1 MYIIICKCKQVD
13 LLNHVNV
20 LVVDDDANIRELI
33 SIFLSGEGYTVIEAE
48 NGQEALT
55 LLEENNIQIVVVDV
69 MMPEVDG
76 YELTKEVK
84 KYYDIPILMV
94 TAKGESQDK
103 LKGFDLGIDDYVV
116 KPFDPLEIVARVKAL
131 LRRFQLLSDKNIFV
145 GNLTIHQDKYEI
157 SANDQS
163 ITLPLKEF
171 ELLLKLASQAGRI
184 FTRND
189 LIEQIWGLDY
199 EGDERTVDVH
209 IKRVR
214 ERLRELKATVEIVT
228 IRGLGYKLEVNHT

>member
-1 MYIIICKCKQVD
+1 M
-13 LLNHVNV
+13 NHVKV
-20 LVVDDDANIRELI
+20 LLVDDDAHIRELI
-33 SIFLSGEGYTVIEAE
+33 SIFLSAEGYTVIEAE
-48 NGQEALT
+48 NGEEALI
-55 LLEENNIQIVVVDV
+55 LLETNNIQIAVVDV
-69 MMPEVDG
+69 MMPGIDG
-76 YELTKEVK
+76 YEFTRELK
-84 KYYDIPILMV
+84 KYFDIPVLMV

-103 LKGFDLGIDDYVV
+103 LKGFDLGVDDYVV

-131 LRRFQLLSDKNIFV
+131 LRRFQLLTDKNIIV
-145 GNLTIHQDKYEI
+145 GNLTINQIKYEI
-157 SANDQS
+157 SVSNQS
-163 ITLPLKEF
+163 IMLPLKEF
-171 ELLLKLASQAGRI
+171 ELLFKLASQIGRI

-228 IRGLGYKLEVNHT
+228 VRGLGYKLEENRI

>member
-1 MYIIICKCKQVD
+1 
-13 LLNHVNV
+13 LNHVKV

-55 LLEENNIQIVVVDV
+55 ILEENNIQIVVVDV

-76 YELTKEVK
+76 YDLTKEVK

-94 TAKGESQDK
+94 TAKSESQDK
-103 LKGFDLGIDDYVV
+103 LKGFDLGVDDYVV

-145 GNLTIHQDKYEI
+145 GNLTINQVKYEI

-171 ELLLKLASQAGRI
+171 ELLVKLASQAGRI

-214 ERLRELKATVEIVT
+214 ERLREIKATVEIVT
-228 IRGLGYKLEVNHT
+228 IRGLGYKLEENHA

>member
-1 MYIIICKCKQVD
+1 M
-13 LLNHVNV
+13 NHVNV

-55 LLEENNIQIVVVDV
+55 LLEENYIQIVVVDV

-76 YELTKEVK
+76 YEFTKEVK

-103 LKGFDLGIDDYVV
+103 LKGFDLGVDDYVV

-131 LRRFQLLSDKNIFV
+131 LRRFQLLSDKNIII
-145 GNLTIHQDKYEI
+145 GNLTINQVKFEI

-209 IKRVR
+209 IKRIR

-228 IRGLGYKLEVNHT
+228 IRGLGYKLEENHA

>member
-1 MYIIICKCKQVD
+1 M
-13 LLNHVNV
+13 NHVKV
-20 LVVDDDANIRELI
+20 LVVDDDAHIRELI
-33 SIFLSGEGYTVIEAE
+33 TIFLNAEGYTVIEAE
-48 NGQEALT
+48 NGQVGLE
-55 LLEENNIQIVVVDV
+55 LLEENSIQVVVLDV

-76 YELTKEVK
+76 YEFTRELK
-84 KYYDIPILMV
+84 KYYDIPVLMV

-103 LKGFDLGIDDYVV
+103 LKGFDLGADDYVV

-131 LRRFQLLSDKNIFV
+131 LRRFQVLSDKNILI
-145 GNLTIHQDKYEI
+145 GNLTINQNKYEI
-157 SANDQS
+157 SVGDQS

-171 ELLLKLASQAGRI
+171 ELLFKLGGQAGRI
-184 FTRND
+184 FTRYD

-214 ERLRELKATVEIVT
+214 ERLRELKASVEIITV
-228 IRGLGYKLEVNHT
+228 RGLGYKLEENQL

>member
-1 MYIIICKCKQVD
+1 MN

-76 YELTKEVK
+76 YEFTKEVK

-103 LKGFDLGIDDYVV
+103 LKGFDLGVDDYVV

-145 GNLTIHQDKYEI
+145 GNLTINQVKFEI
-157 SANDQS
+157 LANDQS

-209 IKRVR
+209 IKRIR

-228 IRGLGYKLEVNHT
+228 IRGLGYKLEENHA

>member
-1 MYIIICKCKQVD
+1 M
-13 LLNHVNV
+13 NHVKV
-20 LVVDDDANIRELI
+20 LVVDDDAHIRELI
-33 SIFLSGEGYTVIEAE
+33 TIYLNAEGYTVIEAE
-48 NGQEALT
+48 NGQVGLE
-55 LLEENNIQIVVVDV
+55 LLEENSIQVVVLDV

-76 YELTKEVK
+76 YEFTRELK
-84 KYYDIPILMV
+84 KYYDIPVLMV

-103 LKGFDLGIDDYVV
+103 LKGFDLGADDYVV

-131 LRRFQLLSDKNIFV
+131 LRRFQVLSDKNILI
-145 GNLTIHQDKYEI
+145 GNLTINQNKYEI
-157 SANDQS
+157 SVGDQS

-171 ELLLKLASQAGRI
+171 ELLFKLGGQAGRI
-184 FTRND
+184 FTRYD

-214 ERLRELKATVEIVT
+214 ERLRELKASVEIITV
-228 IRGLGYKLEVNHT
+228 RGLGYKLEENQL

>member
-1 MYIIICKCKQVD
+1 M
-13 LLNHVNV
+13 NHVKV

-103 LKGFDLGIDDYVV
+103 LKGFDLGVDDYVV

-145 GNLTIHQDKYEI
+145 GNLTINQVKYEI

-171 ELLLKLASQAGRI
+171 ELLFKLASQAGRI

-228 IRGLGYKLEVNHT
+228 IRGLGYKLEGNHT

>member
-1 MYIIICKCKQVD
+1 MN
-13 LLNHVNV
+13 LLNHVKV
-20 LVVDDDANIRELI
+20 LVVDDDPNIRELI

-48 NGQEALT
+48 TGQEALT

-103 LKGFDLGIDDYVV
+103 LKGFDLGVDDYVV

-145 GNLTIHQDKYEI
+145 GNLTINQVKYQI
-157 SANDQS
+157 SANNQS

-228 IRGLGYKLEVNHT
+228 IRGLGYKLEENHA

>member
-1 MYIIICKCKQVD
+1 VN
-13 LLNHVNV
+13 LLNHVKV

-55 LLEENNIQIVVVDV
+55 ILEENNIQIVVVDV

-76 YELTKEVK
+76 YDLTKEVK

-94 TAKGESQDK
+94 TAKSESQDK
-103 LKGFDLGIDDYVV
+103 LKGFDLGVDDYVV

-145 GNLTIHQDKYEI
+145 GNLTINQVKYEI

-171 ELLLKLASQAGRI
+171 ELLVKLASQAGRI

-214 ERLRELKATVEIVT
+214 ERLREIKATVEIVT
-228 IRGLGYKLEVNHT
+228 IRGLGYKLEENHA

>member
-1 MYIIICKCKQVD
+1 M
-13 LLNHVNV
+13 NHVKV

-33 SIFLSGEGYTVIEAE
+33 SIFLSGEGYTVLEAE

-55 LLEENNIQIVVVDV
+55 ILEENNIQIVVVDV

-103 LKGFDLGIDDYVV
+103 LKGFDLGVDDYVV

-145 GNLTIHQDKYEI
+145 GNLTINQVKYEI

-171 ELLLKLASQAGRI
+171 ELLMKLASQAGRI

-228 IRGLGYKLEVNHT
+228 IRGLGYKLEENHT

>member
-1 MYIIICKCKQVD
+1 MD
-13 LLNHVNV
+13 LLNHVKV

-33 SIFLSGEGYTVIEAE
+33 SIFLSGEGYTVLEAE
-48 NGQEALT
+48 NGREALT

-103 LKGFDLGIDDYVV
+103 LKGFDLGVDDYVV

-145 GNLTIHQDKYEI
+145 GNLTINQVKYEI

-171 ELLLKLASQAGRI
+171 ELLMKLASQAGRI

-209 IKRVR
+209 IKRIR
-214 ERLRELKATVEIVT
+214 ERLREIKATVEIVT
-228 IRGLGYKLEVNHT
+228 IRGLGYKLEENHT

>member
-1 MYIIICKCKQVD
+1 VN
-13 LLNHVNV
+13 LLNHVKV

-94 TAKGESQDK
+94 TAKSESQDK
-103 LKGFDLGIDDYVV
+103 LKGFDLGVDDYVV

-145 GNLTIHQDKYEI
+145 GNLTINQVKYEI

-228 IRGLGYKLEVNHT
+228 IRGLGYKLEENHA

>member
-1 MYIIICKCKQVD
+1 MN
-13 LLNHVNV
+13 LLNHVKV

-33 SIFLSGEGYTVIEAE
+33 SIFLSGEGYTVLEAE
-48 NGQEALT
+48 NGREALT

-103 LKGFDLGIDDYVV
+103 LKGFDLGVDDYVV

-145 GNLTIHQDKYEI
+145 GNLTINQVKYEI

-171 ELLLKLASQAGRI
+171 ELLMKLASQAGRI

-228 IRGLGYKLEVNHT
+228 IRGLGYKLEENHT

>member
-1 MYIIICKCKQVD
+1 M
-13 LLNHVNV
+13 NHVKV
-20 LVVDDDANIRELI
+20 LVVDDDPNIRELI

-48 NGQEALT
+48 NGQEALM
-55 LLEENNIQIVVVDV
+55 LMEENNIQIVVVDV

-103 LKGFDLGIDDYVV
+103 LKGFDLGVDDYVV

-131 LRRFQLLSDKNIFV
+131 LRRFQVLSDNTIFV
-145 GNLTIHQDKYEI
+145 GNLTINQVKYEI
-157 SANDQS
+157 SVNDQS

-199 EGDERTVDVH
+199 EGDERTIDVH
-209 IKRVR
+209 IKRIR

-228 IRGLGYKLEVNHT
+228 IRGLGYKLEENNA

>member
-1 MYIIICKCKQVD
+1 MNQVK
-13 LLNHVNV
+13 V

-48 NGQEALT
+48 NGQEALM
-55 LLEENNIQIVVVDV
+55 LLEENSIQIAVVDV
-69 MMPEVDG
+69 MMPEIDG
-76 YELTKEVK
+76 YELTKEIK

-103 LKGFDLGIDDYVV
+103 LKGFDLGVDDYVV

-131 LRRFQLLSDKNIFV
+131 LRRFQFLSDKNIFV
-145 GNLTIHQDKYEI
+145 GNLTINQIKYEI
-157 SANDQS
+157 SANEQS

-171 ELLLKLASQAGRI
+171 ELLFKLASQAGRI

-228 IRGLGYKLEVNHT
+228 IRGLGYKLEENQA

>member
-1 MYIIICKCKQVD
+1 MD
-13 LLNHVNV
+13 LLNHVKV

-33 SIFLSGEGYTVIEAE
+33 SIFLSGEGYTVLEAE

-55 LLEENNIQIVVVDV
+55 ILEENNIQIVVVDV

-103 LKGFDLGIDDYVV
+103 LKGFDLGVDDYVV

-145 GNLTIHQDKYEI
+145 GNLTINQVKYEI

-171 ELLLKLASQAGRI
+171 ELLMKLASQAGRI

-228 IRGLGYKLEVNHT
+228 IRGLGYKLEGNHT

>member
-1 MYIIICKCKQVD
+1 MN
-13 LLNHVNV
+13 LLNHVKV

-103 LKGFDLGIDDYVV
+103 LKGFDLGVDDYVV

-145 GNLTIHQDKYEI
+145 GNLTINQVKYEI

-171 ELLLKLASQAGRI
+171 ELLFKLASQAGRI

-228 IRGLGYKLEVNHT
+228 IRGLGYKLEENHT

>member
-1 MYIIICKCKQVD
+1 MN
-13 LLNHVNV
+13 LLNHVKV

-55 LLEENNIQIVVVDV
+55 ILEENNIQIVVVDV

-76 YELTKEVK
+76 YDLTKEVK

-94 TAKGESQDK
+94 TAKSESQDK
-103 LKGFDLGIDDYVV
+103 LKGFDLGVDDYVV

-145 GNLTIHQDKYEI
+145 GNLTINQVKYEI

-171 ELLLKLASQAGRI
+171 ELLVKLASQAGRI

-214 ERLRELKATVEIVT
+214 ERLREIKATVEIVT
-228 IRGLGYKLEVNHT
+228 IRGLGYKLEENHA

>member
-1 MYIIICKCKQVD
+1 M
-13 LLNHVNV
+13 NHVKV

-103 LKGFDLGIDDYVV
+103 LKGFDLGVDDYVV

-145 GNLTIHQDKYEI
+145 GNLTINQVKYEI
-157 SANDQS
+157 SANEQS

-171 ELLLKLASQAGRI
+171 ELLMKLASQAGRI

-209 IKRVR
+209 IKRIR

-228 IRGLGYKLEVNHT
+228 IRGLGYKLEENHA

>member
-1 MYIIICKCKQVD
+1 MN

-76 YELTKEVK
+76 YDLTKEVK

-103 LKGFDLGIDDYVV
+103 LKGFDLGVDDYVV

-145 GNLTIHQDKYEI
+145 GNLTINQIKYEI

-214 ERLRELKATVEIVT
+214 ERLREIKATVEIVT
-228 IRGLGYKLEVNHT
+228 IRGLGYKLEENHA

>member
-1 MYIIICKCKQVD
+1 MTF
-13 LLNHVNV
+13 LNHVKV
-20 LVVDDDANIRELI
+20 LVVDDDAHIRELI
-33 SIFLSGEGYTVIEAE
+33 SIFLIAEGYTVIEAE
-48 NGQEALT
+48 NGAEAL
-55 LLEENNIQIVVVDV
+55 LALESNNIQIVVVDV

-76 YELTKEVK
+76 YELTKELK
-84 KYYDIPILMV
+84 KYYDIPVLMV

-103 LKGFDLGIDDYVV
+103 LKGFDLGVDDYVV

-131 LRRFQLLSDKNIFV
+131 LRRFQLLTDKNIVV
-145 GNLTIHQDKYEI
+145 GNLSINQIKYEI
-157 SANDQS
+157 SVSNQS

-171 ELLLKLASQAGRI
+171 ELLFKLASQAGRI

-214 ERLRELKATVEIVT
+214 ERLRELMAKVEIVT
-228 IRGLGYKLEVNHT
+228 VRGLGYKLEEIHT

>member
-1 MYIIICKCKQVD
+1 M
-13 LLNHVNV
+13 NHVKV

-33 SIFLSGEGYTVIEAE
+33 SIFLSGEGYTVLEAE

-55 LLEENNIQIVVVDV
+55 ILEDNNIQIVVVDV

-103 LKGFDLGIDDYVV
+103 LKGFDLGVDDYVV

-131 LRRFQLLSDKNIFV
+131 LRRFQLLTDKNIFV
-145 GNLTIHQDKYEI
+145 GNLTINQVKYEI

-171 ELLLKLASQAGRI
+171 ELLMKLASQAGRI

-209 IKRVR
+209 IKRIR

-228 IRGLGYKLEVNHT
+228 IRGLGYKLEENHT

>member
-1 MYIIICKCKQVD
+1 MNQVK
-13 LLNHVNV
+13 V
-20 LVVDDDANIRELI
+20 LVVDDDPNIRELI

-103 LKGFDLGIDDYVV
+103 LKGFDLGVDDYVV

-145 GNLTIHQDKYEI
+145 GNLTINQVKYEI
-157 SANDQS
+157 STNDQS

-189 LIEQIWGLDY
+189 LIEQIWGVDY

-209 IKRVR
+209 IKRIR

-228 IRGLGYKLEVNHT
+228 IRGLGYKLEENHT

>member
-1 MYIIICKCKQVD
+1 M
-13 LLNHVNV
+13 NHVKV

-103 LKGFDLGIDDYVV
+103 LKGFDLGVDDYVV

-145 GNLTIHQDKYEI
+145 GNLTINQVKYEI

-171 ELLLKLASQAGRI
+171 ELLMKLASQAGRI

-228 IRGLGYKLEVNHT
+228 IRGLGYKLEGNHA

>member
-1 MYIIICKCKQVD
+1 M
-13 LLNHVNV
+13 NHVRV

-48 NGQEALT
+48 NGEEALT

-103 LKGFDLGIDDYVV
+103 LKGFDLGVDDYVV

-131 LRRFQLLSDKNIFV
+131 LRRFQLLSDKNVFV
-145 GNLTIHQDKYEI
+145 GNLMINQIKYEI

-171 ELLLKLASQAGRI
+171 ELLFKLASQAGRI

-228 IRGLGYKLEVNHT
+228 IRGLGYKLEGNHT